1 MIFNSQKNVLQIT
14 LLTVLTLNSTLIYGL
29 DLRSALYEM
38 TKTDPAI
45 IAKQKELEAAR
56 HELSL
61 ARSGYFPK
69 VDIQGSYG
77 SERAKSQLTQ
87 YQEKSWE
94 TYSTGATVTQNLFSG
109 FSTEYDVLTKEKKI
123 KAREYALIE
132 QANDSALRLSKSYL
146 DVLRAHELV
155 LIEAENVKLHER
167 IFKEIKIR
175 VEAGSGRISDFMEV
189 SAKLSLAYSNL
200 LSQDNSYQDTLSNF
214 HRAMGRYEEGKNLI
228 KPDEVTALPEKLEEA
243 LSQSLQMNPSLLVS
257 RYEIEAA
264 KSAMRLERHGYM
276 PKLDAALNAKTSEN
290 ASGLGGTNN
299 STSALMTLSWNLY
312 NGGSDSARMERAVSE
327 IENAVEKLHLLQR
340 EVMEGMGLSFNA
352 YISLNRQKEFLMIYE
367 ESNAQKKGYYQEE
380 FDLGRRSLIDLLDAE
395 DEYNTARRK
404 VVQNRYDRLYA
415 QYRILDAKGSL
426 LKHFGLN
433 VSGDKKK
440 VYNLEPDDVEKEHAS
455 VICQNSADTRFG
467 INGCTI
473 IPQPQKYEFIDA
485 KAKVVL
491 SENTAVHKIVQNEL
505 KSSDSTERSKRDP
518 VSILST
524 PTVVLSQTSCSATP
538 QYREAMGYL
547 ESNTSNDGKLK
558 AFHILSEAARSKDAK
573 AQFALAR
580 MYNQGTGIPI
590 DREKAGYWYRESAR
604 NGYTPAYLIV
614 WSYYRDG
621 SGGVIQDSKKAE
633 YWRKKA
639 VDSRN
644 TSANNTTEECVESA
658 PVVKTESI
666 QKQNIASP
674 KSKSLERIKP
684 LDERLRELGISLSK
698 ETSFLHEPAVLQA
711 PPPLV
716 KKTNTETLRK

>member
-14 LLTVLTLNSTLIYGL
+14 LLTFLTLNATLIHGL

-61 ARSGYFPK
+61 ARSGYYPK

-77 SERAKSQLTQ
+77 TERAKSQLTQ

-94 TYSTGATVTQNLFSG
+94 SYSTGATVTQNLFSG

-155 LIEAENVKLHER
+155 LIEAENVKLHEK
-167 IFKEIKIR
+167 IFKDIKLR

-214 HRAMGRYEEGKNLI
+214 HKAMGRYEEGKNLI
-228 KPDEVTALPEKLEEA
+228 KPDEVRGLPEKLEEA

-312 NGGSDSARMERAVSE
+312 NGGSDTARVERAVSE
-327 IENAVEKLHLLQR
+327 IENAVEKLHVLQR

-352 YISLNRQKEFLMIYE
+352 YMSLNRQKEFLMIYE

-433 VSGDKKK
+433 VSGDEKK
-440 VYNLEPDDVEKEHAS
+440 VYNLEPDEVEKEHAS
-455 VICQNSADTRFG
+455 VICQNSADSRFG

-473 IPQPQKYEFIDA
+473 IPQPQKYEFMDA
-485 KAKVVL
+485 KAKVL
-491 SENTAVHKIVQNEL
+491 LRDTPSEPEIVQNKL
-505 KSSDSTERSKRDP
+505 DSSDTRGNTVAIVSTSAVMIP
-518 VSILST
+518 Q
-524 PTVVLSQTSCSATP
+524 PSCAATP
-538 QYREAMGYL
+538 QYQEAMGYL
-547 ESNTSNDGKLK
+547 ESNSSNEIKLK
-558 AFHILSEAARSKDAK
+558 AFHLLSEAARSKDAK

-580 MYNQGTGIPI
+580 MYNQGNGIPV
-590 DREKAGYWYRESAR
+590 DKEKAGYWYRESAR

-621 SGGVIQDSKKAE
+621 TGGVIKDTNKAE

-639 VDSRN
+639 VEGRN
-644 TSANNTTEECVESA
+644 TSESKNRVECVESI
-658 PVVKTESI
+658 PVLKTEPLK
-666 QKQNIASP
+666 KQNPPGAKTKGS
-674 KSKSLERIKP
+674 ERIKP
-684 LDERLRELGISLSK
+684 LEDRLRELGISLSK
-698 ETSFLHEPAVLQA
+698 ETPFLREPSVLQA

-716 KKTNTETLRK
+716 KK